1 MITIQIKQLVDAK
14 FENMNQFA
22 KAIGI
27 AHQAAENIYKGKIT
41 KISLDTIESLCV
53 VLECTPNDIFISDK
67 IQLNSITEN
76 KQSNIELALPQPG
89 GLSKAIKSTKKF
101 QPSQPSQYK
110 YDIRTNADL
119 YNMISDMVDIALHEK
134 IANTIDTRSVREKIH
149 DESWKNIIPD
159 VNPDGG
165 K

>member
-1 MITIQIKQLVDAK
+1 MSRL
-14 FENMNQFA
+14 
-22 KAIGI
+22 
-27 AHQAAENIYKGKIT
+27 
-41 KISLDTIESLCV
+41 
-53 VLECTPNDIFISDK
+53 
-67 IQLNSITEN
+67 
-76 KQSNIELALPQPG
+76 
-89 GLSKAIKSTKKF
+89 KAIKSTKKF